1 MAALAPPWRQRRVRL
16 DHRALAD
23 VAAMLR
29 TACAAEIMPRFRN
42 LAAGAIRQKSSALDL
57 VTDADEAAERHITAA
72 LEARFPGCLVVGEE
86 ATAADSGLP
95 GRMADAAL
103 AFTVDP
109 VDGTANFAAG
119 LPLFGV
125 MAAAVV
131 QGEVVAAWVLDPMSG
146 DMAMALRGEGT
157 FSESAT
163 GSRTAWRVAAPVPV
177 SAMLGAVSWG
187 YMAPDRK
194 ARVLPAL
201 AALAGVQNLRCAAH
215 EWRLAAS
222 GHLHLL
228 AYNRL
233 LPWDHAPGWLLHR
246 EAGGHAARFD
256 GSEYSPLDSTGGLLA
271 APDQAVWHEAMRV
284 LRINP

>member
-1 MAALAPPWRQRRVRL
+1 MTI

-29 TACAAEIMPRFRN
+29 AATAVEIMPRFRN
-42 LAAGAIRQKSSALDL
+42 LAASAIRQKSSALDL

-86 ATAADSGLP
+86 ATATDPGLP
-95 GRMADAAL
+95 GRMGSAAL

-119 LPLFGV
+119 LPRFGV

-131 QGEVVAAWVLDPMSG
+131 QGEVAASWVLDPMTG
-146 DMAMALRGEGT
+146 DMTMALRGEGA
-157 FSESAT
+157 FSESSAGVRST
-163 GSRTAWRVAAPVPV
+163 LRVAAPVPM
-177 SAMLGAVSWG
+177 AQMLGAISWG
-187 YMAPDRK
+187 YMVPERK

-215 EWRLAAS
+215 EWRMAAA

-246 EAGGHAARFD
+246 EAGGYSARFD
-256 GSEYSPLDSTGGLLA
+256 GSGYSPLDSGGGLLA
-271 APDQAVWHEAMRV
+271 APDRASWDEAMRV
-284 LRINP
+284 LCING